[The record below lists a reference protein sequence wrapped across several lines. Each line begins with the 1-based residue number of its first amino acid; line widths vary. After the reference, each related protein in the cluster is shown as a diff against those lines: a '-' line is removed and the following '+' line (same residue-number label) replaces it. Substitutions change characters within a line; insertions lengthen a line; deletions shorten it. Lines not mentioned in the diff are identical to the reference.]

1 MVALTIE
8 MTRGKGVIMYKT
20 IAFLTFCAFLC
31 IICACI
37 SHRND
42 FSCEELA
49 IKVFK
54 QDTRIAREREFE
66 KIEDVD
72 TQFCVYMYG
81 MTAIHPPIM
90 MEDSIAKNPAIVPF
104 LKKKLRETDD
114 DAELWSL
121 YAIIPYLKTSQGYS
135 IENDKE
141 LMDIMKSAINR
152 VKNQDNKKSIIDM
165 LEHASI
171 NIH

>member
-1 MVALTIE
+1 
-8 MTRGKGVIMYKT
+8 
-20 IAFLTFCAFLC
+20 
-31 IICACI
+31 
-37 SHRND
+37 
-42 FSCEELA
+42 
-49 IKVFK
+49 
-54 QDTRIAREREFE
+54 
-66 KIEDVD
+66 
-72 TQFCVYMYG
+72 MYG